1 MKKQAILILAHKDID
16 QLIKLCERLTP
27 YFNVYVHIDRKT
39 QIGMKEKEKLTS
51 LDVQW
56 WSMYDIN
63 WGSSNI
69 VLATVMLMKKA
80 LGNENNS
87 YFHLISGQD
96 WPMEDPVKIYEDFIN
111 DQNIYMNYFKAADT
125 EKSGENLIW
134 WVKYYFNYNQIN
146 RRSLFGKIYHRVIL
160 YAQRIISVN
169 KLKKYGINQNTIYAG
184 EEWVDVPRDALQYA
198 LERFEENK
206 NLQRV
211 FANSFCP
218 DEMWLQTI
226 LCNSPFRNRI
236 NKNIHRYINW
246 INKHGSY
253 PAILDDEDL
262 EKIKNG
268 DYWWGR
274 KISMPI
280 SNNLIQKLDKLH
292 D

>member
-1 MKKQAILILAHKDID
+1 
-16 QLIKLCERLTP
+16 
-27 YFNVYVHIDRKT
+27 
-39 QIGMKEKEKLTS
+39 MKEKKRLAS

-63 WGSSNI
+63 WGSYNI
-69 VLATVMLMKKA
+69 VLATVMLMQKA
-80 LGNENNS
+80 LGNENNL

-96 WPMEDPVKIYEDFIN
+96 WPMEAPSKIYKAFIN
-111 DQNIYMNYFKAADT
+111 DQNIYMNYFKAVDT

-160 YAQRIISVN
+160 YAQRIIGVN

-184 EEWVDVPRDALQYA
+184 EEWVDIPRDALQYA
-198 LERFEENK
+198 IERFEQNK

-211 FANSFCP
+211 FANSFCS

-226 LCNSPFRNRI
+226 LCNSPFKNRI

-246 INKHGSY
+246 TNKNVSY
-253 PAILDDEDL
+253 PAILDEEDF
-262 EKIKNG
+262 EKIKDGN
-268 DYWWGR
+268 YWWGR

-280 SNNLIQKLDKLH
+280 SNALIQKLDKLH